1 MANILYKDRYRG
13 NYQLNWD
20 YLDFQLNGRKKFPMD
35 HKVKF
40 TTPDKEVKL
49 EMMLNY
55 MGADEDWETRTEV
68 SGKYRQVT
76 VDEILRRFMSL

>member
-1 MANILYKDRYRG
+1 
-13 NYQLNWD
+13 
-20 YLDFQLNGRKKFPMD
+20 MD

-40 TTPDKEVKL
+40 TTPDQEVKFD
-49 EMMLNY
+49 MILNY
-55 MGADEDWETRTEV
+55 MGADEDWEPRTEV